1 MAKTTT
7 SFVLRPFE
15 NLPGETDW
23 VAMRELV
30 PAATATV
37 RTTAEHGARD
47 VVVTTVLPDAWA
59 ALHRADGTV
68 MLALQTRSSSGDASR
83 DLAEALLRALDA
95 EPGTAIE
102 NLGLPTAGPRLQEVL
117 DLSVPFEVTLLDSFE
132 YWLDPAA
139 ERTPDVEAA
148 LEEADSGIID
158 TRKLPGVESAYWCRM
173 GAKEFLRWVQP
184 LDEQQVLDGLA
195 RLHGRRES
203 GFEDAKFIGYFRAAG
218 LVVPVWEL
226 ARGTEAEEIEDA
238 LAAFAPRFAAAV
250 ADDSPLD
257 ADARRARAGLVAR
270 QVTLR

>member
-30 PAATATV
+30 PAATATA
-37 RTTAEHGARD
+37 RTTAEHGSKD
-47 VVVTTVLPDAWA
+47 VVVTTVLPDAWP

-68 MLALQTRSSSGDASR
+68 LLALQTRSSSGDASR

-102 NLGLPTAGPRLQEVL
+102 TLGLPTPGPRLQDVL

-148 LEEADSGIID
+148 IEEADSGIID

-226 ARGTEAEEIEDA
+226 ARGTEAEEIQDA
-238 LAAFAPRFAAAV
+238 VVAFAPRFAAAV

-257 ADARRARAGLVAR
+257 ANARRARAGLVAR